1 MITENAGPQAT
12 LLVLRSR
19 TLMLAEKW
27 LESGRNR
34 IKFNTEKTEL
44 DLAGDKQPLKD
55 PGGVK

>member
-12 LLVLRSR
+12 LWVLRSR

-55 PGGVK
+55 PWGVK